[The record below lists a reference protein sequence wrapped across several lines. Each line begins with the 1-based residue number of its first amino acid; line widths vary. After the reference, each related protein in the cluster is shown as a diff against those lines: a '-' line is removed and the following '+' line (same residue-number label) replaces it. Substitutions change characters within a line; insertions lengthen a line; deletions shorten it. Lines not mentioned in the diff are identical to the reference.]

1 MQRGTPSVSGETVC
15 YVLKDAQPKR
25 LKQELHEII
34 LVVDTAFQLPLCG
47 FVGPICAG
55 AKELYAAYMSLG
67 RLVENYRRLPIK
79 NIYDFDDLG
88 TLRNEDVV
96 YSLRLESRLVQAV
109 AQNSQEEA
117 ALLLKRLLNEYMV
130 PAFGNRATKEAMC
143 FALANTLNRAA
154 RQAGAELP
162 QEWSGLEK
170 QLQLCQEPEEL
181 YRELCGRCAEIIE
194 KSGNAVQD
202 KESALRE
209 ELESYLQQNLSR
221 DVSLLDLA
229 DQFHLSPNYMS
240 SLFKSATGSNFKDY
254 HSRPRFERAKTIL
267 EEQPNIKLAQ
277 LGEQVGIAN
286 VNTLIRVF
294 KKYGGMSPGQYQ
306 KMRQEESVA
315 DPEKGRSE

>member
-1 MQRGTPSVSGETVC
+1 MC

-254 HSRPRFERAKTIL
+254 LSRLRFERAKAIL